1 MYEYIIGLLAQVS
14 PTQAVLET
22 GGIGYSISISLQ
34 TYSLIH
40 ESKDNVKLWIHPIVR
55 EDAHLLYGFATRDE
69 REIFR
74 LLIGVT
80 GVGPNTALIILSGMN
95 NSELRNTL
103 VNGDVARLKS
113 IKGIGLKTA
122 ERMIVD
128 LRDKMAK
135 LGLEDT
141 TGVGLS
147 GTYGATL
154 ASSTTGTEAASAL
167 QLLGF
172 AKAPVEKMVGQL
184 LLENPAYSLE
194 ELIKRALKLL

>member
-22 GGIGYSISISLQ
+22 GGIGYNISISLQ
-34 TYSLIH
+34 TYSIIH
-40 ESKDNVKLWIHPIVR
+40 ESNDNVKLWVHPIVR
-55 EDAHLLYGFATRDE
+55 EDAQLLYGFATRDE

-74 LLIGVT
+74 LLIGVS

-95 NSELRNTL
+95 NTELRNTL

-122 ERMIVD
+122 ERMVVD

-141 TGVGLS
+141 SGEGLS
-147 GTYGATL
+147 GAHGATL

-172 AKAPVEKMVGQL
+172 AKAPVEKVVGQL